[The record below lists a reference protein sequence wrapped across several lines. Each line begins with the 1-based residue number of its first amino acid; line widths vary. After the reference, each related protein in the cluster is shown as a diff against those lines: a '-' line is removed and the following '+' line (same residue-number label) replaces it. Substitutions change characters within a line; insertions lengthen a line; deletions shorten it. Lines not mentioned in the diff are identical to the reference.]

1 MQKKY
6 KTFLQLIAVIIGSVL
21 VLLLSSCDHVSQ
33 KGDLVNHH
41 ADIGR
46 SNSYEHFGEF
56 LSYNYYTDTIPKAN
70 SAGAIVPPLALS
82 NQELIYATTRGTIM
96 LTTNKDM
103 LWEKF
108 LDSNTAINA
117 YMCADKEQNIYAVS
131 NTGTIYSYSVSGEL
145 RWKKQIADTL
155 SDSGIPCDLLAI
167 DDGIL
172 AGTTDGVLVKF
183 AFDGKILWK
192 KSFPSGI
199 GRTISANETN
209 PIITIASAN
218 ENDTLAMLA
227 ADGTIKWKAAA
238 GTRLVKY
245 PAINADAI
253 CCTGLKYVGTE
264 ALAVIL
270 VYDLSGKVKWTKEL
284 AFVPRYI
291 SVADNGDVY
300 ANVFQAGI
308 GEQVSAVIRYNKDGK
323 MIWKKYFNLTIPTPV
338 LISKSLL
345 AFMGVTHNAVGLY
358 FVNKETGVIQSIQ
371 SYSNEHPTIQSAT
384 VRPDGAISFAY
395 YQKIGFI
402 RADEPWINK
411 VLPW

>member
-6 KTFLQLIAVIIGSVL
+6 KTFLQLIAVIIASVL
-21 VLLLSSCDHVSQ
+21 VLLLSSCDHVTL

-46 SNSYEHFGEF
+46 SNSYESYGEF
-56 LSYNYYTDTIPKAN
+56 LSYSNYSDTIAKAN

-82 NQELIYATTRGTIM
+82 NQELVYATTRGTILM
-96 LTTNKDM
+96 MTNQDL
-103 LWEKF
+103 LWEKN
-108 LDSNTAINA
+108 LDSNTAVNA
-117 YMCADKEQNIYAVS
+117 FMCADKEQNIYAVS
-131 NTGTIYSYSVSGEL
+131 NTGTLYSYSVSGEL
-145 RWKKQIADTL
+145 RWKKSIADSL

-167 DDGIL
+167 DDGII
-172 AGTTDGVLVKF
+172 AGTTDGVLVKLS
-183 AFDGKILWK
+183 FDGKILWK

-209 PIITIASAN
+209 PIITIASAT
-218 ENDTLAMLA
+218 ENDTLAMLTT
-227 ADGTIKWKAAA
+227 DGTTKWKVAA
-238 GTRLVKY
+238 GIRLVKY
-245 PAINADAI
+245 PVVNADAI
-253 CCTGLKYVGTE
+253 YCTGLKYVGTE
-264 ALAVIL
+264 ALAIII
-270 VYDLSGKVKWTKEL
+270 VYDLAGKVKWTKEL

-308 GEQVSAVIRYNKDGK
+308 GEQVSAVIRYDKNGK

-338 LISKSLL
+338 LISKSLI

-358 FVNKETGVIQSIQ
+358 FVNKDTGIIQSIQ
-371 SYSNEHPTIQSAT
+371 SYSNEFPTIQSAT

-402 RADEPWINK
+402 RSDEPWINK
-411 VLPW
+411 LLPW

>member
-1 MQKKY
+1 MHKKY
-6 KTFLQLIAVIIGSVL
+6 KSLLQLLAIIIVSAV

-33 KGDLVNHH
+33 KGELVNQH

-56 LSYNYYTDTIPKAN
+56 LSYAYYSDTIPKAN

-82 NQELIYATTRGTIM
+82 NQELVYATTRGTILLM
-96 LTTNKDM
+96 TNRDV
-103 LWEKF
+103 LWEKS

-117 YMCADKEQNIYAVS
+117 FMCADKEQNIYAVS
-131 NTGTIYSYSVSGEL
+131 NNGTLLSYSVSGEL
-145 RWKKQIADTL
+145 RWKKSIADSL

-167 DDGIL
+167 DDGII

-183 AFDGKILWK
+183 SFDGKVLWK
-192 KSFPSGI
+192 KSFPTGI
-199 GRTISANETN
+199 GRTISGYETN
-209 PIITIASAN
+209 TFINIASSN
-218 ENDTLAMLA
+218 ENDTLAMLT
-227 ADGTIKWKAAA
+227 ADGTTKWKVAA
-238 GTRLVKY
+238 GIRLVKY
-245 PAINADAI
+245 PVVNSDAI
-253 CCTGLKYVGTE
+253 YCTGLKYVGTE
-264 ALAVIL
+264 ALAIII

-308 GEQVSAVIRYNKDGK
+308 GEQVSAVIRYDKTGK

-338 LISKSLL
+338 LIAKSLI

-358 FVNKETGVIQSIQ
+358 FVNKETGVIQNIQ

-402 RADEPWINK
+402 RSDEPWINK